1 MRCGYGLIHDTKR
14 HKYNQSEKLN
24 HLYKTKYTN
33 SFDNRLKA
41 PKSYGAITFFRPD
54 SKILSGVTL
63 MIETITLQQTR
74 RST

>member
-14 HKYNQSEKLN
+14 RKYNQSEKLN

-41 PKSYGAITFFRPD
+41 PKSYGAITFFWPD
-54 SKILSGVTL
+54 SKI
-63 MIETITLQQTR
+63 
-74 RST
+74 